1 MNTLTFRDNI
11 PADLAP
17 LIAKTED
24 RSDELMSRLRV
35 IFANGYE
42 LSIIFGEG
50 SYGYEQGL
58 FEIAPIN
65 KHGGVDGNLLDEDD
79 QGDNVLGHA
88 DPEKIGYYMRKLAL
102 LPT

>member
-1 MNTLTFRDNI
+1 MKTQIVRDNT

-24 RSDELMSRLRV
+24 RSDERMSRLLV
-35 IFANGYE
+35 IFTNGYE
-42 LSIIFGEG
+42 LSIIFGKY

-65 KHGGVDGNLLDEDD
+65 KRGELDGSLFDEDD
-79 QGDNVLGHA
+79 QGNEVLGHV
-88 DPEKIGYYMRKLAL
+88 DLEKINYYMRKLAL